1 MMKHYRLAIYL
12 GLALSTTTVYAQKKD
27 DVKSDKDKT
36 EKTDSSKKIKKIE
49 DLIKKGT
56 YKKGMFN
63 TITKDTDVYFEI
75 PDSLMGRQF
84 LVVNKISQVPM
95 QVNEAGLNKGMNYE
109 NKVITFHHDKVA
121 KKVWV
126 KTSTPKVSSPEN
138 DAITLSVKENFAES
152 IIEVF
157 DVEAQNADST
167 SVAIKV
173 NKIFD
178 GNKKSFND
186 VLANTGLGGSV
197 KSDLSKID
205 AVKTFPENVV
215 VKSQLTTSVNEGGVD
230 LPVTLGVTSNIVL
243 LSEKPMQPRF
253 ADNRVGYFTES
264 HWYFNDGQ
272 QKMEDKK
279 LITRWRLEP
288 KDEDKEKYLR
298 GELVEPK
305 KPIVYYI
312 DPATPKQWRDKIIA
326 GVYDWQVAFEKAGFK
341 NAVIAKMPDENDKNF
356 DIDDVRYSVITY
368 VASPKAN
375 AMGPS
380 VVDPRS
386 GEILES
392 DIVWWHN
399 VMTSLHDWMRI
410 QTGPIDPKARG
421 NKFSDEHMGE
431 AIRFVSS
438 HEVGHTFGLKHN
450 MGASFAYPVESL
462 RSKEFTDKM
471 GGTAPSIMDYARYNY
486 VAQPEDGVTAITP
499 KIGVYDKYA
508 IEWGYRWYPDQNTEK
523 VALKKMIEAHQDDP
537 LYFYGEQQAFLDTVD
552 PRSQSEDLGN
562 DAVLASEYGM
572 KNLKRVLDNL
582 LSWTYEEGKSYED
595 AGKLYFGVVG
605 QWDTYNHHVM
615 ANVGG
620 IYLDQPVFGNQKK
633 AYEAVPAAMQRK
645 AVHYL
650 TRNVIDLPK
659 WLFFNP
665 ILEKTYAI
673 KKSPMGPYE
682 QSPYTLAREM
692 QYSVI
697 YYLFT
702 DDRLLRML
710 ENELKKEELGTKEEV
725 YTVTDLFNQVRE
737 AAFDK
742 KGSLSILERMT
753 QKNYVDAL
761 IVSTNKLFEKTTMKG
776 ITIDGNLQIPTLCMH
791 DEEEHGL
798 RNINYSSMKRVSEV
812 TSYKRA
818 ELQAVLKLV
827 NKKKNSGDAT
837 TQAHYADLITRIN
850 EALKQ

>member
-1 MMKHYRLAIYL
+1 MKQYTLAIYF
-12 GLALSTTTVYAQKKD
+12 GLALFSTAVNAQQKD
-27 DVKSDKDKT
+27 SEKSDKEKT
-36 EKTDSSKKIKKIE
+36 EKASSSKKMKKME
-49 DLIKKGT
+49 ELIKKAT
-56 YKKGMFN
+56 YTKGMFN
-63 TITKDTDVYFEI
+63 TIVKGTDVYFEI
-75 PDSLMGRQF
+75 PDSLMNRQF
-84 LVVNKISQVPM
+84 LIVNKISQVPM
-95 QVNEAGLNKGMNYE
+95 EVNEAGLNKGMNYE
-109 NKVITFHHDKVA
+109 NKVITFHHDEVA

-126 KTSTPKVSSPEN
+126 KTSTPKVSSPEK
-138 DAITLSVKENFAES
+138 DAITQSVRENFAES

-157 DVEAQNADST
+157 DVEAKNADST

-197 KSDLSKID
+197 KSELSYIE
-205 AVKTFPENVV
+205 AVKTFPENIV

-230 LPVTLGVTSNIVL
+230 LPVTIGVTSNIVL
-243 LSEKPMQPRF
+243 LSKTPMQPRF
-253 ADNRVGYFTES
+253 ADDRVGYFTEN
-264 HWYFNDGQ
+264 HWFFNDSQ
-272 QKMEDKK
+272 QRMEERK

-288 KDEDKEKYLR
+288 KDEDKERYLR
-298 GELVEPK
+298 GESVEPK

-312 DPATPKQWRDKIIA
+312 DPATPPQWRDKIIA

-341 NAVIAKMPDENDKNF
+341 NAVIAKMPTENDKDF

-410 QTGPIDPKARG
+410 QTGPIDSKARG

-450 MGASFAYPVESL
+450 MGASFAYPVEAL

-508 IEWGYRWYPDQNTEK
+508 IEWGYRWYPNIYTEK
-523 VALKKMIEAHQDDP
+523 AALKKLIADHENDP
-537 LYFYGEQQAFLDTVD
+537 KYFYGEQQSYLDTVD

-562 DAVLASEYGM
+562 DAVVASQYGVM
-572 KNLKRVLDNL
+572 NLKRVVDNL
-582 LSWTYEEGKSYED
+582 LAWTYENGKTYED
-595 AGKLYFGVVG
+595 AGRLYYGAVG
-605 QWDTYNHHVM
+605 QWDLYSHHVL

-620 IYLDQPVFGNQKK
+620 IYLDRLVFGNNKK
-633 AYEAVPAAMQRK
+633 AYEPVPAQMQRK
-645 AVHYL
+645 AVDYL
-650 TRNVIDLPK
+650 NKNVINLPK

-665 ILEKTYAI
+665 ILEKTYAV
-673 KKSPMGPYE
+673 KKTPVGPYE
-682 QSPYTLAREM
+682 QSPYTLARGM
-692 QYSVI
+692 QYAVI
-697 YYLFT
+697 YYLFS

-710 ENELKKEELGTKEEV
+710 ETELKREELGTNAEI
-725 YTVTDLFNQVRE
+725 YTVQNLFSQVRD
-737 AAFDK
+737 AAFGK
-742 KGSLSILERMT
+742 KGNLGMLERMT

-761 IVSTNKLFEKTTMKG
+761 IVSTNKLFEKTAVKA
-776 ITIDGNLQIPTLCMH
+776 LSVQQTLGVPMLCNYLSEDQM
-791 DEEEHGL
+791 L
-798 RNINYSSMKRVSEV
+798 RKINYSSMKRVSEV
-812 TSYKRA
+812 TTYKRA
-818 ELQAVLKLV
+818 ELQNVLNLIRKR
-827 NKKKNSGDAT
+827 KNGGDSAT
-837 TQAHYADLITRIN
+837 RAHYADLIIRIE
-850 EALKQ
+850 EALK

>member
-1 MMKHYRLAIYL
+1 MKNYK
-12 GLALSTTTVYAQKKD
+12 LALYLAAALVSTSSVYAQKKD
-27 DVKSDKDKT
+27 ADKTDKDKT
-36 EKTDSSKKIKKIE
+36 EKSDASKKLKKIDE
-49 DLIKKGT
+49 LIKKGT
-56 YKKGMFN
+56 YSKGVFN
-63 TITKDTDVYFEI
+63 VIKVKSDIYFEI

-95 QVNEAGLNKGMNYE
+95 AVNEAGLNKGMNYE

-138 DAITLSVKENFAES
+138 DAITQSVKENFAES

-157 DVEAQNADST
+157 DIDAQNTDST

-173 NKIFD
+173 NKVFD

-197 KSDLSKID
+197 KSDLSYID
-205 AVKTFPENVV
+205 AVKTFPENIV
-215 VKSQLTTSVNEGGVD
+215 VKSQLSTSVNEGGVD
-230 LPVTLGVTSNIVL
+230 MAVTLGVTSNIVL
-243 LSEKPMQPRF
+243 LSKTPMQPRF
-253 ADNRVGYFTES
+253 ADNRVGYFTEN
-264 HWYFNDGQ
+264 HWFFNDGQ

-288 KDEDKEKYLR
+288 KDEDKDRYLK

-326 GVYDWQVAFEKAGFK
+326 GVHDWQVAFEKAGFK
-341 NAVIAKMPDENDKNF
+341 NAVIAKMPTAEDKDF

-392 DIVWWHN
+392 DVVWWHN

-410 QTGPIDPKARG
+410 QTGPIDANARG
-421 NKFSDEHMGE
+421 NKFSDDHMGE
-431 AIRFVSS
+431 AVRFVSS

-450 MGASFAYPVESL
+450 MGSSFAYPVESL

-486 VAQPEDGVTAITP
+486 VAQPEDGVTSITP
-499 KIGVYDKYA
+499 KIGVYDQYA
-508 IEWGYRWYPDQNTEK
+508 IDWGYRWYPDQNTEK
-523 VALKKMIEAHQDDP
+523 LALKKMIKSHQNDP
-537 LYFYGEQQAFLDTVD
+537 LYFYGEQQPSLDVVD
-552 PRSQSEDLGN
+552 PRSQSEDLGD
-562 DAVLASEYGM
+562 DAVLASQYGM
-572 KNLKRVLDNL
+572 KNLKRVIDNL
-582 LSWTYEEGKSYED
+582 LTWTYEDGKTYED
-595 AGKLYFGVVG
+595 AGKLYFGTVG
-605 QWDTYNHHVM
+605 QWDLYNNHVL

-620 IYLDQPVFGNQKK
+620 VYLDQAVFGNNKK
-633 AYEAVPAAMQRK
+633 SYRPVAAEMQRK
-645 AVHYL
+645 AVDYL
-650 TRNVIDLPK
+650 NANVINLPK

-665 ILEKTYAI
+665 ILEKTYAV

-692 QYSVI
+692 QYSLI
-697 YYLFT
+697 YFLFA
-702 DDRLLRML
+702 DDRLLRL
-710 ENELKKEELGTKEEV
+710 VENQLKKEELGYKDEV
-725 YTVTDLFNQVRE
+725 YTVEDLFNQVRT

-761 IVSTNKLFEKTTMKG
+761 IVSTNKLFEKTNVKG
-776 ITIDGNLQIPTLCMH
+776 IHIDQTLSMPMLCNYLD
-791 DEEEHGL
+791 DERMV

-818 ELQAVLKLV
+818 ELDHVLNLIS
-827 NKKKNSGDAT
+827 KKKNSGDDAT
-837 TQAHYADLITRIN
+837 KAHYADLMIRIK
-850 EALKQ
+850 EALK